1 MVAVAIV
8 ADYRRQK
15 SSKCEQPTIR
25 KHFQTITGINRHK
38 QASADL
44 TGSKMFMRRERPEKH
59 DTDLPRLSFADQS
72 IPRRNIDF

>member
-1 MVAVAIV
+1 MVAVATFTG
-8 ADYRRQK
+8 YRRQE
-15 SSKCEQPTIR
+15 SSKLEQPPII

-44 TGSKMFMRRERPEKH
+44 TGSKMFMRRERPKKH
-59 DTDLPRLSFADQS
+59 DTDLPGLSFADQS